1 MCFCPGFPKC
11 CTCSQIDW
19 RCFLNLLAFCH
30 LHVFSY
36 KLSQPPYRSASVD
49 SPYNTEWV
57 QTCQLV
63 SQNDIWPNSHTK
75 LCKTLVQSS
84 PRVWEGVLV
93 SLQITY
99 HKHRIWLN
107 AVHTLCNE
115 VFAGY
120 SRPIGAAF
128 VLLGADWLEWWACS
142 AQPAG
147 PVPRVLWSSASNS
160 WNSADDMSHSH
171 AHTHSCILSD
181 TQTKCKHIGYIDTH
195 IYILYSGCY
204 CWTYDPVFLC
214 VHLQPCDKWIHQFV
228 IMMYKFLVVFPVK
241 PIWKSEEVEP
251 WLSACA
257 FIVSTSSS
265 SVWTYKKTLLVKKH
279 VVFVS

>member
-1 MCFCPGFPKC
+1 MLCVFALCFLSAAR
-11 CTCSQIDW
+11 SQIDW
-19 RCFLNLLAFCH
+19 GCFLNLLAFYH

-36 KLSQPPYRSASVD
+36 NSHHREVPLWILHMTLNECRHLLHVH
-49 SPYNTEWV
+49 
-57 QTCQLV
+57 
-63 SQNDIWPNSHTK
+63 IWPNSHTK
-75 LCKTLVQSS
+75 MCKTLVPAS
-84 PRVWEGVLV
+84 PRVWEGVVV
-93 SLQITY
+93 SLQIPY

-107 AVHTLCNE
+107 AVRTLCNE

-128 VLLGADWLEWWACS
+128 VPLGAHWLKWWACS
-142 AQPAG
+142 TQPAG

-171 AHTHSCILSD
+171 AHTHSCILAD
-181 TQTKCKHIGYIDTH
+181 TQAKCKHIGYIGTH

-214 VHLQPCDKWIHQFV
+214 VHLQPCDEWLHQFV
-228 IMMYKFLVVFPVK
+228 IMMYKCLVVFPV
-241 PIWKSEEVEP
+241 KSEEVEP

-265 SVWTYKKTLLVKKH
+265 SVWTYKKTLLVKTP

>member
-1 MCFCPGFPKC
+1 MSADLSAGF
-11 CTCSQIDW
+11 TEW
-19 RCFLNLLAFCH
+19 HL
-30 LHVFSY
+30 LHVH
-36 KLSQPPYRSASVD
+36 
-49 SPYNTEWV
+49 
-57 QTCQLV
+57 
-63 SQNDIWPNSHTK
+63 IWPNSHTK

-128 VLLGADWLEWWACS
+128 FLLGADWLEWWACS

-195 IYILYSGCY
+195 IYIY
-204 CWTYDPVFLC
+204 CIQDVTVEHMTLSFC
-214 VHLQPCDKWIHQFV
+214 VSICS
-228 IMMYKFLVVFPVK
+228 LVTNGYT
-241 PIWKSEEVEP
+241 S
-251 WLSACA
+251 LSSWC
-257 FIVSTSSS
+257 TNSSLS
-265 SVWTYKKTLLVKKH
+265 
-279 VVFVS
+279 FQ

>member
-1 MCFCPGFPKC
+1 MCFPITATIEKCLCGFSIWHWMSADLSAGF
-11 CTCSQIDW
+11 TDW
-19 RCFLNLLAFCH
+19 HL
-30 LHVFSY
+30 LHVH
-36 KLSQPPYRSASVD
+36 
-49 SPYNTEWV
+49 
-57 QTCQLV
+57 
-63 SQNDIWPNSHTK
+63 IWPNSHTK
-75 LCKTLVQSS
+75 MCKTLVPAS
-84 PRVWEGVLV
+84 PRVWEGVVV
-93 SLQITY
+93 SLQIPY

-107 AVHTLCNE
+107 AVRTLCNE

-128 VLLGADWLEWWACS
+128 VPLGAHWLKWWACS

-171 AHTHSCILSD
+171 AHTHSCILAD
-181 TQTKCKHIGYIDTH
+181 TQAKCKHIGYIGTH

-214 VHLQPCDKWIHQFV
+214 VHLQPCDEWLHQFV
-228 IMMYKFLVVFPVK
+228 IMMYKCLVVFPV
-241 PIWKSEEVEP
+241 KSEEVEP

-257 FIVSTSSS
+257 FIISTSSS
-265 SVWTYKKTLLVKKH
+265 SVWTYKKTLLVKTP